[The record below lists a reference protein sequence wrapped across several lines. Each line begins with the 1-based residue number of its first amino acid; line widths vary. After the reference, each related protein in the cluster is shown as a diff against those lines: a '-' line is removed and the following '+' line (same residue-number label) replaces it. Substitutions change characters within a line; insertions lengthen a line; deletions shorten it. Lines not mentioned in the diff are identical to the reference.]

1 MAIFALTYRYAD
13 DPETL
18 DLHRPAHREYVR
30 SLVGNGVIASGP
42 LATSQGP
49 GALII
54 CEGADEA
61 GLVDMMDL
69 DPFWI
74 EGLIAQRDL
83 APWSI
88 LIGSI
93 GLEGDH

>member
-18 DLHRPAHREYVR
+18 ELHRPAHREYVR

-61 GLVDMMDL
+61 GIADMMGL

-74 EGLIAQRDL
+74 EGLITQREI
-83 APWSI
+83 ARWSI
-88 LIGSI
+88 VSGSI
-93 GLEGDH
+93 GLEGGH